1 MRWTPHATV
10 ATIIEQ
16 DGKFLCVEEQS
27 VSQGQLVINQP
38 AGHIEADESFVAAAV
53 RETLEETAWHVTPTA
68 LIGIYVY
75 TAPANGI
82 TYHRYC
88 FAAQADSHDP
98 TRPLDTGIERAL
110 WLSRAE
116 LDARQNQLRS
126 PMVTRCIDDYLAGI
140 RFPLSVI
147 VEPEQH

>member
-1 MRWTPHATV
+1 MRWTPHVTV

-16 DGKFLCVEEQS
+16 DNKFLCVEEQS
-27 VSQGQLVINQP
+27 LSLQQLVINQP
-38 AGHIEADESFVAAAV
+38 AGHVEANETFIEAAI
-53 RETLEETAWHVTPTA
+53 RETQEETGWSVTPTA

-98 TRPLDTGIERAL
+98 DQPLDTGIERAI
-110 WLSRAE
+110 WLSREE
-116 LDARQNQLRS
+116 LEMHKERLRS
-126 PMVTRCIDDYLAGI
+126 PMVTRCIDDYLAGN

-147 VEPEQH
+147 VEANQQ